1 MRINLAA
8 VRFIGIALVGFVLAA
23 AIRTLEAE
31 SDLRFRLIDGTLIVI
46 SLTSDRGENFDF
58 VLDTGTDTTVVDP
71 EIAPRLLF
79 VPKDQIEV
87 VSLASRHA
95 VLRGT
100 VPALWAGSGKVENVQ
115 VLLQDLH
122 QLRGLDARIAGILGQ
137 NFLSHFNYLIDY
149 RRRVVRFEV
158 GDDVRNT
165 IDGDEVAIQ
174 SKEDRILIA
183 SEAQSHASAQL
194 SLVLDSGADSLVLL
208 RTASQRLNLPRRT
221 PLLQV
226 VSGGQ
231 VEMPAGTV
239 PMLTVGSEKF
249 REITAILPESEP
261 GVQMGDGLLPTTLFR
276 ALYVNNREG
285 FVVFNPR
292 ARKN

>member
-1 MRINLAA
+1 MRNNLAA
-8 VRFIGIALVGFVLAA
+8 ARFIGIALVGFVLAA
-23 AIRTLEAE
+23 ASRRLEAE

-71 EIAPRLLF
+71 EIAARLLF

-100 VPALWAGSGKVENVQ
+100 IPALWAGSGKVENVQ

-137 NFLSHFNYLIDY
+137 NFLAHFNYLIDY

-174 SKEDRILIA
+174 SQEDRILIA